1 MSSTTAIYLAVLL
14 VFILKF
20 QLRSRLLSWWD
31 SAQFALALEHFN
43 VVQHRPHPPGYP
55 LYILWG
61 KLLDNFTHDPNFS
74 FVLFGLILSTLAA
87 ILIVRFVSSWLNNPT
102 AGYIAGCLYAF
113 APLTIYHELKALTY
127 VASAFFSILVA
138 WESYRI
144 LFKNEG
150 NGLRL
155 AFFLGLMGWIRP
167 FESILLL
174 PLAIWAVSRQGTG
187 RLIIGS
193 MIYILMQVAWI
204 VPVAS
209 MSGGFG
215 PYYSELIAEG
225 GKHQRAIQSVIAD
238 PMHQLIACWS
248 AIYYYLRQS
257 FPFWAVFII
266 LPLIASITGLKKH
279 WKKIAFVI
287 LWIGPAMVLYS
298 INYVNYS
305 GILLFLSPAI
315 ALLIASGLNRLTG
328 FLEKSRIKLLAYHF
342 RQNEINKL
350 LAVIISLHLL
360 IIFFSVDIQLFGENH
375 RKYDPDGFNYHRMLA
390 SDGYV
395 YMLVDSV
402 IELSDNL
409 GGYDSVLLMSDLDY
423 RVLMYYLPNHKILWT
438 RYLSQKESGTDGLTK
453 LGKDRIDLEIQLKPV
468 EYENAKYWVYELSGN
483 QKTAVFTDEML
494 VNIANDERVSILP
507 GTSAAKVYM
516 LDLEGKWGIF
526 FRYGKFG
533 TISLEMA
540 REMGLAK

>member
-1 MSSTTAIYLAVLL
+1 VNSTTALYLAVLL

-31 SAQFALALEHFN
+31 SAQFALALEHYN
-43 VVQHRPHPPGYP
+43 VVQHRPHPPGFP

-61 KLLDNFTHDPNFS
+61 KLLDYFTHDPNFS
-74 FVLFGLILSTLAA
+74 FVLLGLILSTLTA
-87 ILIVRFVSSWLNNPT
+87 ILIVRFVSSWLNSPT

-144 LFKNEG
+144 LFKKEG

-167 FESILLL
+167 FESILLI

-193 MIYILMQVAWI
+193 IIYIFMQVAWI
-204 VPVAS
+204 VPVA
-209 MSGGFG
+209 MLSGGFG
-215 PYYSELIAEG
+215 PYWSELIAEG
-225 GKHQRAIQSVIAD
+225 GKHERAIQSVIAD
-238 PMHQLIACWS
+238 PMHNLITCWG

-257 FPFWAVFII
+257 FPFWAVFLIV
-266 LPLIASITGLKKH
+266 PLISLIIGFKKH
-279 WKKIAFVI
+279 RKKAAFII

-298 INYVNYS
+298 INYVNYA
-305 GILLFLSPAI
+305 GILLFLSPTI
-315 ALLIASGLNRLTG
+315 ALLIGSGLNNLTG
-328 FLEKSRIKLLAYHF
+328 FLERSRIKLLSYRF

-350 LAVIISLHLL
+350 LAVIIALHLL

-395 YMLVDSV
+395 YMLTDSV

-409 GGYDSVLLMSDLDY
+409 GGYDSVLIMSDLDY
-423 RVLMYYLPNHKILWT
+423 RVLMYYLPNHEVLWT
-438 RYLSQKESGTDGLTK
+438 RYLSQKESGSDGVTK
-453 LGKDRIDLEIQLKPV
+453 LAKDRVDREIQLKPV
-468 EYENAKYWVYELSGN
+468 EYKNAKYWIYELDGKK
-483 QKTAVFTDEML
+483 KTAVFTDEML
-494 VNIANDERVSILP
+494 MNIASNERVSLLP
-507 GTSAAKVYM
+507 GTSSAKVYM
-516 LDLEGKWGIF
+516 LDLDGKWGIF
-526 FRYGKFG
+526 FRYDKFG
-533 TISLEMA
+533 TISYEMA
-540 REMGLAK
+540 RQMGLAK

>member
-1 MSSTTAIYLAVLL
+1 MSSSTALYLAVLL

-61 KLLDNFTHDPNFS
+61 KLFDYITHDPNFS
-74 FVLFGLILSTLAA
+74 FVLLGLILSTLAA

-127 VASAFFSILVA
+127 VASAFFSVLVA
-138 WESYRI
+138 WEAYRI

-209 MSGGFG
+209 MSGGIG
-215 PYYSELIAEG
+215 PYWTELIAEG
-225 GKHQRAIQSVIAD
+225 GKHQRAIQSVISD
-238 PMHQLIACWS
+238 PLHKLIVCWQ

-257 FPFWAVFII
+257 FPFWAFFMIV
-266 LPLIASITGLKKH
+266 PLIALITGMKKN
-279 WKKIAFVI
+279 WKKTAFII
-287 LWIGPAMVLYS
+287 LWIGPAIVLYS
-298 INYVNYS
+298 INYVNYA

-315 ALLIASGLNRLTG
+315 ALLIASGLNHLTG
-328 FLEKSRIKLLAYHF
+328 FLEKSRIKLLSYRF
-342 RQNEINKL
+342 DQSEINKL
-350 LAVIISLHLL
+350 LAVIIALHLL
-360 IIFFSVDIQLFGENH
+360 VVFFSVDIQLLGENH
-375 RKYDPDGFNYHRMLA
+375 RKYDPEGFNYHKMLA

-395 YMLVDSV
+395 YMFVDSV
-402 IELSDNL
+402 IGLSDRL
-409 GGYDSVLLMSDLDY
+409 GGYDSVLIMSDLNY

-438 RYLSQKESGTDGLTK
+438 RYLSQKQSGVDGVTK
-453 LGKDRIDLEIQLKPV
+453 LGKDRLDQDIQLKPV
-468 EYENAKYWVYELSGN
+468 EYKNAKYWIYELNGN
-483 QKTAVFTDEML
+483 EKTAVFTDEML
-494 VNIANDERVSILP
+494 VNIVNDERVSLLP
-507 GTSAAKVYM
+507 GTSTAKVYM

-533 TISLEMA
+533 TISQKMA
-540 REMGLAK
+540 REMGLTK